1 MDKVYMI
8 SKIEVDSASEFM
20 KNFTPFK
27 DEAEAKDYF
36 KHLVQVCMDDLKERY
51 ELENDSYTDFEEV
64 AEEEGH
70 EVIITETYFDFVGCG
85 GEHEFELEL
94 QTLDIL

>member
-1 MDKVYMI
+1 MI
-8 SKIEVDSASEFM
+8 SKIEVDSASEFI
-20 KNFTPFK
+20 KNFTPFS

-36 KHLVQVCMDDLKERY
+36 EHLVKVCIEDLAERY
-51 ELENDSYTDFEEV
+51 ELECDSHTQFEEV

-70 EVIITETYFDFVGCG
+70 EVIMTETYFDFVGCG

-94 QTLDIL
+94 QVLEVL